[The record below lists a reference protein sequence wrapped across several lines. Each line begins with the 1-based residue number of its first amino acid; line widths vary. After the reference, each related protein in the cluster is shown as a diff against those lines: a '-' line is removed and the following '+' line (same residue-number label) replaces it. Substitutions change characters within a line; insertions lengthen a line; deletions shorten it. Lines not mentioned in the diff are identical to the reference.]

1 MPGSHFAYLASAS
14 KGPSNEGDPQVK
26 LTSRAGVVAGLLVGA
41 VALAAC
47 SSSKSNSSGSS
58 DTGSSTPPASSTPAA
73 NTNCGTGTITANG
86 SSAQG
91 NAMTAWVTAYQKAC
105 PGATVNYTATNS
117 GQGVADFT
125 AGKIA
130 FGGSD
135 SALDPTKGE
144 PAAATTACGSP
155 ALDIP
160 MVVGPIAVAYNLS
173 GVSDLTLTPTV
184 LTKIFLGKITKWD
197 DAAIKAINSGVTLPS
212 SDIKVF
218 FRNDPSGTNKNFEK
232 YLSKNDATDWG
243 SLVVD
248 KPWPGKTGSGVSGS
262 AAVASGVKS
271 TPGGIGYMEWSYA
284 GNNQLSTA
292 KIDNGGGAVALST
305 ESAGAAVAAATITG
319 TGDDL
324 SLKLDYGTKTAGAY
338 PIVLVTYEIVC
349 TKYKDSG
356 TGTQVKD
363 FLTYTASAAGQG
375 LLAAQGYAPLP
386 ASILAKVQATVAK
399 IS

>member
-1 MPGSHFAYLASAS
+1 M
-14 KGPSNEGDPQVK
+14 KV
-26 LTSRAGVVAGLLVGA
+26 TSRAGLMAGLLVGA

-47 SSSKSNSSGSS
+47 SSSKSTSGSS
-58 DTGSSTPPASSTPAA
+58 DTNSSTPPAGTSTSSAA
-73 NTNCGTGTITANG
+73 NTTCGSGTITANG

-91 NAMTAWVTAYQKAC
+91 NAMTTWVTAYQKAC
-105 PGATVNYTATNS
+105 SGATVNYTPTNS

-135 SALDPTKGE
+135 AALDPTKGE
-144 PAAATTACGSP
+144 PAAATKACGST

-160 MVVGPIAVAYNLS
+160 MVVGPIAVGYNLS
-173 GVSDLTLTPTV
+173 GVSDLTLTPQV
-184 LTKIFLGKITKWD
+184 LTKIFIGKITKWD
-197 DAAIKAINSGVTLPS
+197 DPAIKALNSGASLPS

-232 YLSKNDATDWG
+232 YLSKNDPTDWG

-248 KPWPGKTGSGVSGS
+248 KPWPGKTGSGVAGS
-262 AAVASGVKS
+262 AAVAAGVKS
-271 TPGGIGYMEWSYA
+271 TAGGIGYMEWSYA
-284 GNNQLSTA
+284 GNNNLSTA

-305 ESAGAAVAAATITG
+305 QSAGAAVAAATVTG

-349 TKYKDSG
+349 TKYKDPS

-363 FLTYTASAAGQG
+363 FLTFTASAAGQG

-386 ASILAKVQATVAK
+386 PSILAKVQATVAK